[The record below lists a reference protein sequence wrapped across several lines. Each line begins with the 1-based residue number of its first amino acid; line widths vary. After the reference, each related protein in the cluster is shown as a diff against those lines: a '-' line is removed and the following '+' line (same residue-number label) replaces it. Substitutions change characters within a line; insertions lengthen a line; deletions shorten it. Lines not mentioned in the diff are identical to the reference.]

1 MVNAIGKPRLM
12 DQVRRTLRVKRY
24 SIRTEKTYCYWIRF
38 FIRYSGVRHPLE
50 MGAPEVR
57 AFLEYLAVERK
68 VAAATQNQAL
78 NAIVF
83 LYDKVLERP
92 LGDIGPITR
101 AKQPRRLPVVLSHG
115 EVMAVIG
122 ELAPGM
128 RLMASLMYGSGLRVT
143 EVCRLRVRDLDFQ
156 RGAITV
162 RSGKGDKDRVT
173 LLPET
178 LREALEARVD
188 GVRRALRGRPVGRR
202 VPVTLPYALSRK
214 YPNAGTALAWQWLFP
229 ASRPCVDEDGCVVR
243 HHVHPSAVQRAV
255 SSAMRQAGLSRPGSC
270 HTLRHSFATNLLA
283 NGTDIRTVQELMGH
297 RSVETTQIYTHVLG
311 DRFAG
316 VRSPLG

>member
-1 MVNAIGKPRLM
+1 MTAKDKPRLM

-24 SIRTEKTYCYWIRF
+24 SIRAEKTYCYWIRF

-50 MGAPEVR
+50 MGEAEVR

-83 LYDKVLERP
+83 LYAKVLERP

-101 AKQPRRLPVVLSHG
+101 AKQPRRLPVVLSHD

-122 ELAPGM
+122 EMAPGM
-128 RLMASLMYGSGLRVT
+128 RLMASLMYGSELRVT
-143 EVCRLRVRDLDFQ
+143 EVCRLGVRDLDFR

-173 LLPET
+173 LLPEN
-178 LREALEARVD
+178 AARGAGGAPRRCAKPA
-188 GVRRALRGRPVGRR
+188 GVMPAAAVSVGVPWGPHAPGRR
-202 VPVTLPYALSRK
+202 PEQSSRVHV
-214 YPNAGTALAWQWLFP
+214 ALAVP
-229 ASRPCVDEDGCVVR
+229 RCP
-243 HHVHPSAVQRAV
+243 
-255 SSAMRQAGLSRPGSC
+255 GLGGS
-270 HTLRHSFATNLLA
+270 H
-283 NGTDIRTVQELMGH
+283 DH
-297 RSVETTQIYTHVLG
+297 RSLDG
-311 DRFAG
+311 AR
-316 VRSPLG
+316 P